1 MNEVIAAIDG
11 LIEKINGEKNR
22 TPHLDIASGRLDAA
36 RKHLVAHGEDLA
48 RLKEA
53 KAAALKEK
61 TAEVEKLAREIEP
74 PTATARRSRNRVR
87 NAP

>member
-1 MNEVIAAIDG
+1 MNEVITAIDG

-74 PTATARRSRNRVR
+74 TATATAKPKSS
-87 NAP
+87 

>member
-1 MNEVIAAIDG
+1 
-11 LIEKINGEKNR
+11 
-22 TPHLDIASGRLDAA
+22 
-36 RKHLVAHGEDLA
+36 VAHGEDLA

-74 PTATARRSRNRVR
+74 TATATAKPKSS
-87 NAP
+87 